1 MIKSLLI
8 GMLAVPVVVAV
19 ALVPVEARPH
29 RAALPRLQA
38 ELGLSDDQVQAI
50 RQAPRGP
57 AGRPEAALALASRGA
72 PHAPQMV
79 IDGVDDATVQQQTA
93 ALQQLLGQAVQMRMD
108 SLRAVSQVLT
118 PEQRQKFREL
128 RSRWH

>member
-1 MIKSLLI
+1 MVKSLMI
-8 GMLAVPVVVAV
+8 GLLAVSVVLGG
-19 ALVPVEARPH
+19 ALAPAEARPH
-29 RAALPRLQA
+29 RGMLPRLQA

-50 RQAPRGP
+50 RQVHESQRDARKQL
-57 AGRPEAALALASRGA
+57 RHSLREAHRTLRQS
-72 PHAPQMV
+72 V

-93 ALQQLLGQAVQMRMD
+93 ALQQLLGQAVQMRTE